1 MSRWAGT
8 YTLGADGMYYPD
20 LRYRRKNLQHYG
32 KYGRMHM
39 AFLQKHQRGMYLKLL
54 LAGKLTAYLNEIDN
68 AAREQVELLIRQMA
82 AKQGVTESLKATN
95 QMAWVGAM
103 NQIKH
108 SAEEIVLNELFI
120 DDKKT
125 PGRCF

>member
-1 MSRWAGT
+1 MEKSIFEQMGGT

-20 LRYRRKNLQHYG
+20 LRVPKEEPAHYG
-32 KYGRMHM
+32 KYGRMYM

-108 SAEEIVLNELFI
+108 SAEEIVLNELI
-120 DDKKT
+120 Y
-125 PGRCF
+125 R

>member
-1 MSRWAGT
+1 MEKSIFEQMGGT

-20 LRYRRKNLQHYG
+20 LRVPKEETAHYG

-108 SAEEIVLNELFI
+108 SAEEIVLNELI
-120 DDKKT
+120 Y
-125 PGRCF
+125 R

>member
-1 MSRWAGT
+1 MEKSIFEQMGGT

-20 LRYRRKNLQHYG
+20 LRVPKEEPAPYG

-54 LAGKLTAYLNEIDN
+54 LASKLTAYLNEIDN

-108 SAEEIVLNELFI
+108 SAEEIVLNELI
-120 DDKKT
+120 Y
-125 PGRCF
+125 R

>member
-1 MSRWAGT
+1 MEKSIFEQMGGT

-20 LRYRRKNLQHYG
+20 LRVPKEEPAYYG

-108 SAEEIVLNELFI
+108 SAEEIVLNELI
-120 DDKKT
+120 Y
-125 PGRCF
+125 R

>member
-1 MSRWAGT
+1 MEKSIYEQMGGT

-20 LRYRRKNLQHYG
+20 LSVPEEEPAHYG

-39 AFLQKHQRGMYLKLL
+39 TFLQKHRRGMYLELL
-54 LAGKLTAYLNEIDN
+54 LAGKLTAYLNEVDN
-68 AAREQVELLIRQMA
+68 AAREQVELLVRQMA
-82 AKQGVTESLKATN
+82 EMQGVTEGLKAMN

-108 SAEEIVLNELFI
+108 SAEEIVLNELI
-120 DDKKT
+120 Y
-125 PGRCF
+125 R

>member
-1 MSRWAGT
+1 MEKSIFEQMGGT

-20 LRYRRKNLQHYG
+20 LRVPKEEPAHYG

-95 QMAWVGAM
+95 Q
-103 NQIKH
+103 IKH
-108 SAEEIVLNELFI
+108 SAEEIVLNELI
-120 DDKKT
+120 Y
-125 PGRCF
+125 R

>member
-1 MSRWAGT
+1 MEKSIFEQMGGT

-20 LRYRRKNLQHYG
+20 LSVPTEEPAHYG

-39 AFLQKHQRGMYLKLL
+39 AFLQKHQRGMYLELL

-68 AAREQVELLIRQMA
+68 AAREQVELLVRQMA
-82 AKQGVTESLKATN
+82 EKQGVTERMKVEG
-95 QMAWVGAM
+95 QMTWVGAM

-108 SAEEIVLNELFI
+108 SVEEIVLNELI
-120 DDKKT
+120 Y
-125 PGRCF
+125 R

>member
-1 MSRWAGT
+1 MEKSIFEQMGGT

-20 LRYRRKNLQHYG
+20 LSVPKEEPAHYG

-39 AFLQKHQRGMYLKLL
+39 VFLQKHQRGMYLELL

-108 SAEEIVLNELFI
+108 SAEEIVLNELI
-120 DDKKT
+120 Y
-125 PGRCF
+125 R

>member
-1 MSRWAGT
+1 MEKSIFEQMGGT

-20 LRYRRKNLQHYG
+20 LRVPKEEPAHYG

-68 AAREQVELLIRQMA
+68 AAREQVEPLIRQMA

-108 SAEEIVLNELFI
+108 SAEEIVLNELI
-120 DDKKT
+120 Y
-125 PGRCF
+125 R